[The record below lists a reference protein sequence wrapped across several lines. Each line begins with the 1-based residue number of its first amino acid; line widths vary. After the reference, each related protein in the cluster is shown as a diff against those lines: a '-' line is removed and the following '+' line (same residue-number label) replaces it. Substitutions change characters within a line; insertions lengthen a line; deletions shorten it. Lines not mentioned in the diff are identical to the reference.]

1 VAQPLPTGTVTLLFT
16 DIEGST
22 RLLEHLGR
30 DPYIRALDD
39 HRRLLRE
46 AFTRFGGVEV
56 EMQGDSFFFAFPN
69 GADAVLAADQA
80 QRALQAHGWESD
92 PIRVRIGIHTGEPVV
107 SDGLYAGVD
116 VHRAARVMAAGHGGQ
131 VLVSETTEAL
141 VGRDLPPEVALRDLG
156 EHLLKDLSRPLR
168 LYQVGCEE
176 HPPLKTLYRTNLPVQ
191 PTPFVGRRREL
202 GEAEAL
208 LMRDSVRLL
217 SLTGPGGSGK
227 TRLGLQLA
235 AELADR
241 FRDGVY
247 WLSLAAVPTPELVL
261 PALARALE
269 VRELPGQ
276 PLEATLGAALA
287 DREMLLLVDNF
298 EHVLEARS
306 LFADL
311 LARSASLRVVVTTRR
326 PLQLSAEHVYEVP
339 PLDVPEAAELFLQR
353 ARQVDGSFAESELV
367 ATICRRLDRLPL
379 AIELAAARVRILA
392 PEALLERL
400 ERRLPVLTSGP
411 VDAPERQRSLRAT
424 IAWSY
429 ELLTDEERRV
439 FRTAGAFTGSFGIE
453 AAEEI
458 CGTDLDTVDELVA
471 KSLLR
476 RWAGG
481 GLGMLETIREF
492 ALDELESAGETAA
505 VRDRHAQYY
514 LSLAERLEDDL
525 RAGPRRVSSLDRLSA
540 ELDNLRAALIH
551 LEATGAGDRVL
562 RLAVALWRFW
572 MARGYFS
579 SGRRWLER
587 GMRNAAQTP
596 VEPRAKALEG
606 MAVFVALGGDFDRGI
621 AIAEEGLSLYR
632 RLGDQRGIGETLNN
646 VGLMELNRG
655 NRERGRAL
663 LEEAAA
669 VALSAADEHTRG
681 IAAANL
687 AELALDEGDY
697 EGATQLAS
705 AAADCWEAAGDPG
718 YVLFFATLGNAFY
731 AERRIDE
738 AEAAFARCVGAI
750 EMHWQRDYLCSTLL
764 GLAAIAWERRA
775 ATRAAVL
782 LGAADALLDA
792 IGGSWDGFG
801 EFVRTLRER
810 TLDGTQQALDS
821 EFARFYG
828 DGRTLTLE
836 EAIAE
841 AEGSEHLTPTATR
854 MT

>member
-1 VAQPLPTGTVTLLFT
+1 MAQPLPTGTVTLLFT

-30 DPYIRALDD
+30 DAYVRALED

-46 AFTRFGGVEV
+46 AFARFGGVEV
-56 EMQGDSFFFAFPN
+56 EMQGDSFFFAFAN
-69 GADAVLAADQA
+69 AADAVLAADQA
-80 QRALQAHGWESD
+80 QHALQVHGWESD

-107 SDGLYAGVD
+107 SGSLYAGID
-116 VHRAARVMAAGHGGQ
+116 VHRAARVMAAAHGGQ
-131 VLVSETTEAL
+131 VLVSETTEVI
-141 VGRDLPPEVALRDLG
+141 VGPDLPAEVARRDLR

-168 LYQVGCEE
+168 LYPLGSEE

-191 PTPFVGRRREL
+191 STPFVGRRREL

-208 LMRDSVRLL
+208 LMRDGARLL

-247 WLSLAAVPTPELVL
+247 WLSLSAVPTPELVL
-261 PALARALE
+261 PALARALD

-276 PLEATLGAALA
+276 PLEATVGAAFA
-287 DREMLLLVDNF
+287 DRELLLVVDNF

-311 LARSASLRVVVTTRR
+311 LVRSPSLRVVVTTRR
-326 PLQLSAEHVYEVP
+326 PLQLAAERIYEVP
-339 PLDVPEAAELFLQR
+339 PLDDHEAAELFLQR
-353 ARQVDGSFAESELV
+353 ARQLDGGFAESELV
-367 ATICRRLDRLPL
+367 AKICRRLDRLPL

-392 PEALLERL
+392 PDALLDRL
-400 ERRLPVLTSGP
+400 ERRLPVLSSGP

-439 FRTAGAFTGSFGIE
+439 FRAAGAFAGSFSVE
-453 AAEEI
+453 AAEDI
-458 CGTDLDTVDELVA
+458 CCSDLDTVDELVA

-476 RWAGG
+476 RWGGG

-505 VRDRHAQYY
+505 ARDRHAQYY
-514 LSLAERLEDDL
+514 LLLAERLENDL

-540 ELDNLRAALIH
+540 ELDNVRAALTY

-587 GMRNAAQTP
+587 GMRNVIEAP
-596 VEPRAKALEG
+596 DDLRAKALEG
-606 MAVFVALGGDFDRGI
+606 TAVFVALGGDFDRSI
-621 AIAEEGLSLYR
+621 AIALQSLSLYR
-632 RLGDQRGIGETLNN
+632 ALGDVRGIGETLNN
-646 VGLMELNRG
+646 LGLMELNRG
-655 NRERGRAL
+655 NLERGRAL
-663 LEEAAA
+663 LEEAST
-669 VALSAADEHTRG
+669 VASTADDEHTQG

-687 AELALDEGDY
+687 ADLALDEGDY
-697 EGATQLAS
+697 EGARRLAS
-705 AAADCWEAAGDPG
+705 DAADCWRAAGDPG
-718 YVLFFATLGNAFY
+718 YMLFFVALGNAFY
-731 AERRIDE
+731 AQGKLDE
-738 AEAAFARCVGAI
+738 ADAAFAGCVGAI
-750 EMHWQRDYLCSTLL
+750 EMHWQRDYLCSMLL
-764 GLAAIAWERRA
+764 GLAATARERGDARRA
-775 ATRAAVL
+775 AML
-782 LGAADALLDA
+782 LGAADALLDS

-801 EFVRTLRER
+801 EFVRRLRER
-810 TLDGTQQALDS
+810 MLDGTRPALDS

-828 DGRTLTLE
+828 EGRTLTLD

-841 AEGSEHLTPTATR
+841 AVNSEHPTPTATR

>member
-1 VAQPLPTGTVTLLFT
+1 M
-16 DIEGST
+16 S
-22 RLLEHLGR
+22 
-30 DPYIRALDD
+30 
-39 HRRLLRE
+39 
-46 AFTRFGGVEV
+46 
-56 EMQGDSFFFAFPN
+56 S
-69 GADAVLAADQA
+69 
-80 QRALQAHGWESD
+80 S
-92 PIRVRIGIHTGEPVV
+92 
-107 SDGLYAGVD
+107 
-116 VHRAARVMAAGHGGQ
+116 
-131 VLVSETTEAL
+131 
-141 VGRDLPPEVALRDLG
+141 LRDG
-156 EHLLKDLSRPLR
+156 H
-168 LYQVGCEE
+168 C
-176 HPPLKTLYRTNLPVQ
+176 T
-191 PTPFVGRRREL
+191 
-202 GEAEAL
+202 
-208 LMRDSVRLL
+208 
-217 SLTGPGGSGK
+217 
-227 TRLGLQLA
+227 
-235 AELADR
+235 
-241 FRDGVY
+241 
-247 WLSLAAVPTPELVL
+247 
-261 PALARALE
+261 
-269 VRELPGQ
+269 
-276 PLEATLGAALA
+276 
-287 DREMLLLVDNF
+287 
-298 EHVLEARS
+298 
-306 LFADL
+306 
-311 LARSASLRVVVTTRR
+311 
-326 PLQLSAEHVYEVP
+326 LSAEHVYEVP

-353 ARQVDGSFAESELV
+353 ARQLDGSFAESELV

-411 VDAPERQRSLRAT
+411 GRRAERQRSLRAT

-429 ELLTDEERRV
+429 ELLTDEERRLPS
-439 FRTAGAFTGSFGIE
+439 AGAFTGSFGIE

-458 CGTDLDTVDELVA
+458 CGTDLDMVDELVA

-505 VRDRHAQYY
+505 VRDLHARYY
-514 LSLAERLEDDL
+514 LSLGERLEDDL

-540 ELDNLRAALIH
+540 ELDNVRAALIH

-579 SGRRWLER
+579 SGRRRLER

-596 VEPRAKALEG
+596 VELRAKALEG
-606 MAVFVALGGDFDRGI
+606 MAVFVALGGDFDRSI
-621 AIAEEGLSLYR
+621 AIAKEGLFLYR
-632 RLGDQRGIGETLNN
+632 RVGDLRGIGETLNN

-738 AEAAFARCVGAI
+738 AEAAFERCVGAI

-764 GLAAIAWERRA
+764 GSRPSRRSA
-775 ATRAAVL
+775 ETRR
-782 LGAADALLDA
+782 GRPCSSAL
-792 IGGSWDGFG
+792 
-801 EFVRTLRER
+801 RTRSSMPSGDR
-810 TLDGTQQALDS
+810 GTASASLS
-821 EFARFYG
+821 GPSASAHST
-828 DGRTLTLE
+828 GR
-836 EAIAE
+836 
-841 AEGSEHLTPTATR
+841 SRRLTPSSRASTATAGR
-854 MT
+854 LPSPRRSRRPRARSI